1 MSDGAEQIKN
11 ALGEVFDLETLVY
24 MNDLWHVEK
33 NMKEKTETKVLQW
46 NRKKASRRSESC

>member
-33 NMKEKTETKVLQW
+33 NMKENW
-46 NRKKASRRSESC
+46 NRD